1 MEEKR
6 ELFLFY
12 GHKGAVKK
20 ACFSQWFIREFVVDG
35 VKYCCMEQYMMAQ
48 KAWMFRDVKRLSQIL
63 SSKDPAEMKALGREV
78 EGFDPKMWDEKK
90 REIVYKGNLA
100 KFSQNEDLK
109 GYLLE
114 TGDKVLVEA
123 SPYDKI
129 WGIGLRATDP
139 RAKDPK
145 TWLGQNLLG
154 YALTRVKET
163 LQASEK

>member
-12 GHKGAVKK
+12 GHKGSVKK
-20 ACFSQWFIREFVVDG
+20 ACFSQWFIREFEVDG

-63 SSKDPAEMKALGREV
+63 SSKDP
-78 EGFDPKMWDEKK
+78 
-90 REIVYKGNLA
+90 
-100 KFSQNEDLK
+100 
-109 GYLLE
+109 
-114 TGDKVLVEA
+114 
-123 SPYDKI
+123 KI
-129 WGIGLRATDP
+129 
-139 RAKDPK
+139 
-145 TWLGQNLLG
+145 WLGQNLLG